1 MYKSLI
7 LIAAMGAFTCMAGNA
22 RATTIPYGV
31 SAVPSQVT
39 LVAGGCGRGWRPG
52 LERASRRWIGLF

>member
-7 LIAAMGAFTCMAGNA
+7 LIAAMATSGWLA